1 MRDDRGSTT
10 GEFVVLFPVLMVLL
24 LLIVHLG
31 RVTQTGSMIQD
42 VVDVAAR
49 EASLASRSSTLSVAM
64 SSSRRELM
72 QKNIHCERARIRTQE
87 VATQGLAAVKVHLTC
102 NSPMSQF
109 ALLRLVPVTLSASSV
124 SVIDRYRAD

>member
-1 MRDDRGSTT
+1 MREDRGSTT

-49 EASLASRSSTLSVAM
+49 EASLASRSSTLSVAK
-64 SSSRRELM
+64 STSRRELM
-72 QKNIHCERARIRTQE
+72 QKNIDCERARITTHK
-87 VATQGLAAVKVHLTC
+87 VATQGLVAVKVHLTC
-102 NSPMSQF
+102 STPMSQF
-109 ALLRLVPVTLSASSV
+109 ALLRLASITLNASSI